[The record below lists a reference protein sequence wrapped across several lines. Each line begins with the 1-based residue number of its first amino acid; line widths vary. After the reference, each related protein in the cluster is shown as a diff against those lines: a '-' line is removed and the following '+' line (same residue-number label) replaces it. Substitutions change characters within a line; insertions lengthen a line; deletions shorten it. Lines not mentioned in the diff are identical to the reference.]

1 MHTFYVNGRRA
12 KQKDAYSHWLK
23 SATYRN
29 ARKYTRHAIWR
40 TALHGDTN
48 GNHNPHGEVD
58 HLLEA
63 GIELK

>member
-1 MHTFYVNGRRA
+1 MHSFYIKGARVS
-12 KQKDAYSHWLK
+12 QKTAHAHWIA

-29 ARKYTRHAIWR
+29 ANRRTRNQIWG
-40 TALHGDTN
+40 TALNGDAS